1 MKKLTIY
8 IFIIFNYTLIAQTDS
23 NLDRINLLLQEVCKK
38 INTELANPI
47 VLNFQSPANLSFLK
61 NRTEVYFTELGKI
74 STKSIKDTLNF
85 NIEEAGIVYSKI
97 IKSGFFGDYFVERSA
112 YVKGTYLAKNEGK
125 AAFADEF
132 KISNIDS
139 VNYDD
144 ISKLENFSLPFTR
157 GTLPPE
163 PIAPSIIEP
172 LIAISSAV
180 LTVVLF
186 FTVRSK

>member
-1 MKKLTIY
+1 MKKLIIY
-8 IFIIFNYTLIAQTDS
+8 IFIFFNYTLIAQTDS
-23 NLDRINLLLQEVCKK
+23 NLDRINLLLKDVCTK
-38 INTELANPI
+38 ISAKLTNPI
-47 VLNFQSPANLSFLK
+47 VLNFYSPANLFFLK

-74 STKSIKDTLNF
+74 STKNINDTLNF
-85 NIEEAGIVYSKI
+85 NLEEVGIIYSKI
-97 IKSGFFGDYFVERSA
+97 IKSGFFGDYFVERCA
-112 YVKGTYLAKNEGK
+112 YIKGTYLAK
-125 AAFADEF
+125 DEEKTVLTGEF
-132 KISNIDS
+132 NISKIDS
-139 VNYDD
+139 INYDD

-157 GTLPPE
+157 GDLPPE

>member
-1 MKKLTIY
+1 MKKQIIY
-8 IFIIFNYTLIAQTDS
+8 LFIFFNYALIAQTNS
-23 NLDRINLLLQEVCKK
+23 NLDRINLLLQDVCKK
-38 INTELANPI
+38 VSSKLDNPI

-61 NRTEVYFTELGKI
+61 NRTEVYFTELDKI
-74 STKSIKDTLNF
+74 SSKSIKDTLSF
-85 NIEEAGIVYSKI
+85 NVEEAGISYSKI
-97 IKSGFFGDYFVERSA
+97 IKSGFFGDYYVERSA
-112 YVKGTYLAKNEGK
+112 YIKGTYLAKVEK
-125 AAFADEF
+125 RTAFAEEF
-132 KISNIDS
+132 TLSIIDS